1 MSTDAVGP
9 HGASRRRPPATAVV
23 VVLAL
28 SCGVRAPELD
38 PKEHVRGERQRVV
51 QEPLE
56 RLWPAVLR
64 ALPDEGLQVAR
75 ADQARGAIA
84 THAVRYTG
92 RDVQKRL
99 AEIGDLARAR
109 AAGLQRVSELEVTY
123 YLLLAS
129 AGDAGTT
136 LRIRS
141 TIQAIDRSEPIFL
154 GPGIFQVLPHHVDVP
169 SRGIVEHELLHRLV
183 ANLFTAEE
191 MLFLLGEPGID

>member
-1 MSTDAVGP
+1 MLS
-9 HGASRRRPPATAVV
+9 GARPPCATAAVA
-23 VVLAL
+23 VLLL
-28 SCGVRAPELD
+28 SCGGMHAPELD
-38 PKEHVRGERQRVV
+38 PKEHVRGERQRLVH
-51 QEPLE
+51 EPFD

-64 ALPDEGLQVAR
+64 ALPDEGLRVAR
-75 ADQARGAIA
+75 ADQPRGAIA

-92 RDVQKRL
+92 RDVQRRL
-99 AEIGDLARAR
+99 AEIGDLSRAR
-109 AAGLQRVSELEVTY
+109 AAGLQRVSEIEVTY
-123 YLLLAS
+123 YVLLAA

-141 TIQAIDRSEPIFL
+141 TIEAIDRSESVFL

-169 SRGIVEHELLHRLV
+169 SRGIVEHELMRRLA